1 MIGKLLFKMVN
12 LFKSFQF
19 IHNQAWKDFIR
30 NFHKRWV
37 IIITIF
43 ISTFVLFLI
52 STLNFSINQEL
63 QKNTQTILGGDAEIE
78 THIKS
83 LDQEIIEE
91 IKSIGKI
98 SLNTS
103 LTSMASNGNDKNS
116 KTAFIRLRAVDDNY
130 PLYGS
135 ITTSHPNRLKL
146 FYTEDNQVLIN
157 ENLSRNLNVKAGD
170 TILLRNHQFIVNSVI
185 QDIPDIGGAGIF
197 GDLALINQ
205 EGLNLLDIKSSE
217 NFLEYEYR
225 VKFSDDLEV
234 KNARNSLKEILIDIP
249 ETRLRFPENTSNF
262 LQRTLDNF
270 SNFLSLISLT
280 AILISGIGI
289 ANTIIAFINQN
300 QTSIAVQKS
309 LGLSSRMIQLIY
321 GYQILFLTF
330 ILCIIAFFMSGMFPH
345 FINPFLPTSLGL
357 NLQVVFNLGIFVRVS
372 LITILAI
379 SIFLIPALNA
389 IHKLSANSLF
399 RNSFEFVNFNLTKK
413 TIIINSILVT
423 FLIFLFTWGSP
434 LWFTNIIFL
443 CGFIASI
450 IIFYFTFKV
459 LTIFM
464 LKFHHSFSLSYILAK
479 RNILS
484 PQSLAPIILTTLGM
498 GITLLLTIIYIGFS
512 FQTFVNKGLNNQVP
526 DYFFININQD
536 IKNDFVKKLTSY
548 DPKSEINIVPLA
560 TARVKEINGVDPRS
574 YIDRNNNSSW
584 VIRGERRVSWSKEP
598 AENNPIIEGQWWT
611 NNPTEDLLISFDYD
625 AAIDLGIQLEDI
637 ITLSIYGRE
646 VQGTVK
652 NFRKVDYA
660 DFTINFAMILNTSYA
675 EKIPHEFIATI
686 NLPNNITINESE
698 LLKNFPNI
706 SSIKVA
712 SYIEKINNLLNKVSL
727 AVLALSLVIIVIGFL
742 VISSAILVQGKSQLY
757 QHLIFKILGLKKS
770 IIIKTSILEFTII
783 FLTTIGFTTLLSSL
797 ASYLILNNIFN
808 IEWAFNIPVTFLIF
822 LIVGIITL
830 LMILKTTIGNLNPKV
845 YPLIRNN

>member
-1 MIGKLLFKMVN
+1 MVN

-157 ENLSRNLNVKAGD
+157 ENLSRNLNVKTGD

-205 EGLNLLDIKSSE
+205 EGLNLLDIKPSE

-330 ILCIIAFFMSGMFPH
+330 ILCIIAFFISGMFPH

-357 NLQVVFNLGIFVRVS
+357 NLQAVFNLGIFVRVS

-808 IEWAFNIPVTFLIF
+808 IEWAFNMPVTFLIF

-830 LMILKTTIGNLNPKV
+830 LMILKTTMGNLNPKV

>member
-1 MIGKLLFKMVN
+1 MVN

-205 EGLNLLDIKSSE
+205 EGLNLLEIKSSE

-330 ILCIIAFFMSGMFPH
+330 ILCIMAFFMSGMFPH

-357 NLQVVFNLGIFVRVS
+357 NLQAVFNLGIFVRVS

-443 CGFIASI
+443 CGFITSI

-698 LLKNFPNI
+698 LLKIFPNI

-808 IEWAFNIPVTFLIF
+808 IEWAFNMPVTFLIF

-830 LMILKTTIGNLNPKV
+830 LMILKTTMGNLNPKV

>member
-1 MIGKLLFKMVN
+1 MVN

-205 EGLNLLDIKSSE
+205 EGLNLLEIKSSE

-309 LGLSSRMIQLIY
+309 LGLTSRMIQLIY

-808 IEWAFNIPVTFLIF
+808 IEWAFNMPVTFLIF

-830 LMILKTTIGNLNPKV
+830 LMILKTTMGNLNPKV

>member
-1 MIGKLLFKMVN
+1 MVN

-330 ILCIIAFFMSGMFPH
+330 ILCIMAFFMSGMFPH

-830 LMILKTTIGNLNPKV
+830 LMILKTTMGNLNPKV

>member
-1 MIGKLLFKMVN
+1 MVN

-686 NLPNNITINESE
+686 NLPNNVTINESE

>member
-1 MIGKLLFKMVN
+1 MVN

-357 NLQVVFNLGIFVRVS
+357 NLQAVFNLGIFVRVS

>member
-1 MIGKLLFKMVN
+1 MVN

-103 LTSMASNGNDKNS
+103 LTSMASNVNDKNS

-205 EGLNLLDIKSSE
+205 EGLNLLEIKSSE

-280 AILISGIGI
+280 AILI
-289 ANTIIAFINQN
+289 
-300 QTSIAVQKS
+300 
-309 LGLSSRMIQLIY
+309 
-321 GYQILFLTF
+321 
-330 ILCIIAFFMSGMFPH
+330 
-345 FINPFLPTSLGL
+345 
-357 NLQVVFNLGIFVRVS
+357 
-372 LITILAI
+372 
-379 SIFLIPALNA
+379 
-389 IHKLSANSLF
+389 
-399 RNSFEFVNFNLTKK
+399 
-413 TIIINSILVT
+413 
-423 FLIFLFTWGSP
+423 
-434 LWFTNIIFL
+434 
-443 CGFIASI
+443 
-450 IIFYFTFKV
+450 
-459 LTIFM
+459 
-464 LKFHHSFSLSYILAK
+464 
-479 RNILS
+479 
-484 PQSLAPIILTTLGM
+484 
-498 GITLLLTIIYIGFS
+498 
-512 FQTFVNKGLNNQVP
+512 
-526 DYFFININQD
+526 
-536 IKNDFVKKLTSY
+536 
-548 DPKSEINIVPLA
+548 
-560 TARVKEINGVDPRS
+560 
-574 YIDRNNNSSW
+574 
-584 VIRGERRVSWSKEP
+584 
-598 AENNPIIEGQWWT
+598 
-611 NNPTEDLLISFDYD
+611 
-625 AAIDLGIQLEDI
+625 
-637 ITLSIYGRE
+637 
-646 VQGTVK
+646 
-652 NFRKVDYA
+652 
-660 DFTINFAMILNTSYA
+660 
-675 EKIPHEFIATI
+675 
-686 NLPNNITINESE
+686 
-698 LLKNFPNI
+698 
-706 SSIKVA
+706 
-712 SYIEKINNLLNKVSL
+712 
-727 AVLALSLVIIVIGFL
+727 
-742 VISSAILVQGKSQLY
+742 
-757 QHLIFKILGLKKS
+757 
-770 IIIKTSILEFTII
+770 
-783 FLTTIGFTTLLSSL
+783 
-797 ASYLILNNIFN
+797 
-808 IEWAFNIPVTFLIF
+808 
-822 LIVGIITL
+822 
-830 LMILKTTIGNLNPKV
+830 
-845 YPLIRNN
+845 

>member
-1 MIGKLLFKMVN
+1 MVN

-330 ILCIIAFFMSGMFPH
+330 ILCIMAFFMSGMFPH

-808 IEWAFNIPVTFLIF
+808 IEWVFNIPVTFLIF

>member
-1 MIGKLLFKMVN
+1 MVN

-205 EGLNLLDIKSSE
+205 EGLNLLEIKSSE

-309 LGLSSRMIQLIY
+309 LGLTSRMIQLIY

-484 PQSLAPIILTTLGM
+484 PQSPAPIILTTLGM

-660 DFTINFAMILNTSYA
+660 DFTINFAMIFNISYA

-698 LLKNFPNI
+698 LLKIFPNI

-727 AVLALSLVIIVIGFL
+727 AVLTLSLVIIVIGFL

-808 IEWAFNIPVTFLIF
+808 IEWAFNMPVTFLIF
-822 LIVGIITL
+822 FIVGIVTL
-830 LMILKTTIGNLNPKV
+830 LMILKTTMKNLDPKV

>member
-1 MIGKLLFKMVN
+1 MVN

-205 EGLNLLDIKSSE
+205 EGLNLLEIKSSE

-309 LGLSSRMIQLIY
+309 LGLTSRMIQLIY

-345 FINPFLPTSLGL
+345 FINSFLPTSLGL

-808 IEWAFNIPVTFLIF
+808 IEWAFNMPVTFLIF

-830 LMILKTTIGNLNPKV
+830 LMILKTTMGNLNPKV

>member
-1 MIGKLLFKMVN
+1 MVN

-345 FINPFLPTSLGL
+345 FINSFLPTSLGL

-830 LMILKTTIGNLNPKV
+830 LMILKTTMGNLNPKV

>member
-1 MIGKLLFKMVN
+1 MVN

-309 LGLSSRMIQLIY
+309 LGLTSRMIQLIY

-808 IEWAFNIPVTFLIF
+808 IEWAFNMPVTFLIF

-830 LMILKTTIGNLNPKV
+830 LMILKTTMGNLNPKV

>member
-1 MIGKLLFKMVN
+1 MVN

-205 EGLNLLDIKSSE
+205 EGLNLLEIKSSE

-309 LGLSSRMIQLIY
+309 LGLTSRMIQLIY

-808 IEWAFNIPVTFLIF
+808 IEWVFNIPVTFLIF

-830 LMILKTTIGNLNPKV
+830 LMILKTTMGNLNPKV

>member
-1 MIGKLLFKMVN
+1 MVN

-464 LKFHHSFSLSYILAK
+464 LKFHHSFSLSYVLAK

-808 IEWAFNIPVTFLIF
+808 IEWVFNIPVTFLIF

-830 LMILKTTIGNLNPKV
+830 LMILKTTMGNLNPKV

>member
-1 MIGKLLFKMVN
+1 MVN

-808 IEWAFNIPVTFLIF
+808 IEWVFNIPVTFLIF

>member
-1 MIGKLLFKMVN
+1 MVN

-330 ILCIIAFFMSGMFPH
+330 ILCIMAFFMSGMFPH

-698 LLKNFPNI
+698 LLKIFPNI

>member
-1 MIGKLLFKMVN
+1 MVN

-830 LMILKTTIGNLNPKV
+830 LMILKTTVGNLNPKV

>member
-205 EGLNLLDIKSSE
+205 EGLNLLEIKSSE

-309 LGLSSRMIQLIY
+309 LGLTSRMIQLIY

-345 FINPFLPTSLGL
+345 FINSFLPTSLGL

-484 PQSLAPIILTTLGM
+484 PQSPAPIILTTLGM

-698 LLKNFPNI
+698 LLKIFPNI

-727 AVLALSLVIIVIGFL
+727 AVLTLSLVIIVIGFL

-808 IEWAFNIPVTFLIF
+808 IEWAFNMPVTFLIF
-822 LIVGIITL
+822 FIVGIVTL
-830 LMILKTTIGNLNPKV
+830 LMILKTTMKNLDPKV

>member
-1 MIGKLLFKMVN
+1 MVN

-205 EGLNLLDIKSSE
+205 EGLNLLEIKSSE

-309 LGLSSRMIQLIY
+309 LGLTSRMIQLIY

-345 FINPFLPTSLGL
+345 FINSFLPTSLGL

-443 CGFIASI
+443 CGFITSI

-808 IEWAFNIPVTFLIF
+808 IEWAFNMPVTFLIF

-830 LMILKTTIGNLNPKV
+830 LMILKTTMGNLNPKV

>member
-1 MIGKLLFKMVN
+1 MVN

-345 FINPFLPTSLGL
+345 FINSFLPTSLGL

-698 LLKNFPNI
+698 LLKIFPNI

>member
-1 MIGKLLFKMVN
+1 MVN

-205 EGLNLLDIKSSE
+205 EGLNLLEIKSSE

-234 KNARNSLKEILIDIP
+234 KNARNSLKGILIDIP

>member
-1 MIGKLLFKMVN
+1 MVN

-205 EGLNLLDIKSSE
+205 EGLNLLEIKSSE

-345 FINPFLPTSLGL
+345 FINSFLPTSLGL

-464 LKFHHSFSLSYILAK
+464 LKFHHSFSLSYVLAK

-830 LMILKTTIGNLNPKV
+830 LMILKTTMGNLNPKV

>member
-1 MIGKLLFKMVN
+1 MVN

-830 LMILKTTIGNLNPKV
+830 LMILKTTMGNLNPKV

>member
-1 MIGKLLFKMVN
+1 MVN

-197 GDLALINQ
+197 GDLALINK
-205 EGLNLLDIKSSE
+205 EGLNLLEIKSSE

-309 LGLSSRMIQLIY
+309 LGLTSRIIQLIY

-345 FINPFLPTSLGL
+345 FINSFLPTSLGL

-484 PQSLAPIILTTLGM
+484 PQSPAPIILTTLGM

-660 DFTINFAMILNTSYA
+660 DFTINFAMIFNISYA

-686 NLPNNITINESE
+686 NLPNNININESE
-698 LLKNFPNI
+698 LLKIFPNI

-727 AVLALSLVIIVIGFL
+727 AVLTLSLVIIVIGFL

-808 IEWAFNIPVTFLIF
+808 IEWAFNMPVTFLIF
-822 LIVGIITL
+822 FIVGIVTL
-830 LMILKTTIGNLNPKV
+830 LMILKKTMKNLDPKV

>member
-1 MIGKLLFKMVN
+1 MVN

-808 IEWAFNIPVTFLIF
+808 IEWAFNMPVTFLIF

-830 LMILKTTIGNLNPKV
+830 LMILKTTMGNLNPKV

>member
-1 MIGKLLFKMVN
+1 MVN

-309 LGLSSRMIQLIY
+309 LGLTSRMIQLIY

-830 LMILKTTIGNLNPKV
+830 LMILKTTMGNLNPKV

>member
-1 MIGKLLFKMVN
+1 MVN

-63 QKNTQTILGGDAEIE
+63 QKNIQTILGGDAEIE

-205 EGLNLLDIKSSE
+205 EGLNLLDINSSE

-309 LGLSSRMIQLIY
+309 LGLTSRMIQLIY

-345 FINPFLPTSLGL
+345 FINSFLPTSLGL

-808 IEWAFNIPVTFLIF
+808 IEWAFNMPVTFLIF

-830 LMILKTTIGNLNPKV
+830 LMILKTTMGNLNPKV

>member
-1 MIGKLLFKMVN
+1 MVN

-205 EGLNLLDIKSSE
+205 EGLNLLEIKSSE

-330 ILCIIAFFMSGMFPH
+330 ILCIMAFFMSGMFPH

-357 NLQVVFNLGIFVRVS
+357 NLQAVFNLGIFVRVS

-830 LMILKTTIGNLNPKV
+830 LMILKTTMGNLNPKV

>member
-1 MIGKLLFKMVN
+1 MVN

-205 EGLNLLDIKSSE
+205 EGLNLLEIKSSE

-309 LGLSSRMIQLIY
+309 LGLTSRMIQLIY

-345 FINPFLPTSLGL
+345 FINSFLPTSLGL

-413 TIIINSILVT
+413 TIIINCILVT
-423 FLIFLFTWGSP
+423 LLIFLFTWGSP

-808 IEWAFNIPVTFLIF
+808 IEWAFNMPVTFLIF

-830 LMILKTTIGNLNPKV
+830 LMILKTTMGNLNPKV

>member
-1 MIGKLLFKMVN
+1 MVN

-205 EGLNLLDIKSSE
+205 EGLNLLEIKSSE

-309 LGLSSRMIQLIY
+309 LGLTSRMIQLIY

-330 ILCIIAFFMSGMFPH
+330 ILCIIAFLMSGMFPH

-808 IEWAFNIPVTFLIF
+808 IEWAFNMPVTFLIF

-830 LMILKTTIGNLNPKV
+830 LMILKTTMGNLNPKV

>member
-1 MIGKLLFKMVN
+1 MVN

>member
-1 MIGKLLFKMVN
+1 MIGKLLFMMVN

-30 NFHKRWV
+30 NFHQRWV

-78 THIKS
+78 THIQS
-83 LDQEIIEE
+83 LDQPIIEE

-103 LTSMASNGNDKNS
+103 LTSMASNENIENT
-116 KTAFIRLRAVDDNY
+116 KTAFIQLRAVDDHY

-146 FYTEDNQVLIN
+146 FYKEHNQVLIN

-170 TILLRNHQFIVNSVI
+170 TILIRNHQFIVNSVI
-185 QDIPDIGGAGIF
+185 LDIPDIGGAGIF

-205 EGLNLLDIKSSE
+205 EGLNLLDIKSLE

-225 VKFSDDLEV
+225 VKFNDDLEV
-234 KNARNSLKEILIDIP
+234 KDARNTLKEILIDIP

-321 GYQILFLTF
+321 GYQILLLTF
-330 ILCIIAFFMSGMFPH
+330 ILCIIAFFLSGMFPH
-345 FINPFLPTSLGL
+345 FMNTFLPTSLGL
-357 NLQVVFNLGIFVRVS
+357 DLQPVFNLGIFVRVA

-389 IHKLSANSLF
+389 IHRLSANSLF
-399 RNSFEFVNFNLTKK
+399 RNSFEFVNLNLTKK
-413 TIIINSILVT
+413 TIMINSILVA
-423 FLIFLFTWGSP
+423 LLVFLFTWKSP

-443 CGFIASI
+443 CGFITSI

-464 LKFHHSFSLSYILAK
+464 LKLHHSFSLSYILAK

-512 FQTFVNKGLNNQVP
+512 FQSFVNKGLNNQVP

-536 IKNDFVKKLTSY
+536 IKNEFVKELTSY
-548 DPKSEINIVPLA
+548 DSNSDINIVPLA
-560 TARVKEINGVDPRS
+560 TARIKEINGIDPRS

-660 DFTINFAMILNTSYA
+660 DFTINFAMIFNISYA

-686 NLPNNITINESE
+686 NLPNNININESE
-698 LLKNFPNI
+698 LLKIFPNI

-727 AVLALSLVIIVIGFL
+727 AVLTLSLVIIVIGFL

-757 QHLIFKILGLKKS
+757 QHLIFKILGLRKS

-808 IEWAFNIPVTFLIF
+808 IEWAFNMPVTFLIF
-822 LIVGIITL
+822 FIVGIVTL
-830 LMILKTTIGNLNPKV
+830 LMILKTTMKNLDPKV

>member
-1 MIGKLLFKMVN
+1 MVN

-205 EGLNLLDIKSSE
+205 EGLNLLEIKSSE

-309 LGLSSRMIQLIY
+309 LGLTSRMIQLIY

-345 FINPFLPTSLGL
+345 FINSFLPTSLGL

-484 PQSLAPIILTTLGM
+484 PQSPAPIILTTLGM

-660 DFTINFAMILNTSYA
+660 DFTINFAMIFNISYA

-686 NLPNNITINESE
+686 NLPNNININESE
-698 LLKNFPNI
+698 LLKIFPNI

-727 AVLALSLVIIVIGFL
+727 AVLTLSLVIIVIGFL

-783 FLTTIGFTTLLSSL
+783 FLTTIVFTTLLSSL

-808 IEWAFNIPVTFLIF
+808 IEWAFNMPVTFLIF
-822 LIVGIITL
+822 FIVGIVTL
-830 LMILKTTIGNLNPKV
+830 LMILKTTMKNLDPKV

>member
-1 MIGKLLFKMVN
+1 MVN

-584 VIRGERRVSWSKEP
+584 VISGERRVSWSKEP

-698 LLKNFPNI
+698 LLKIFPNI

-808 IEWAFNIPVTFLIF
+808 IEWAFNMPVTFLIF

-830 LMILKTTIGNLNPKV
+830 LMILKTTMGNLNPKV

>member
-1 MIGKLLFKMVN
+1 MVN

-63 QKNTQTILGGDAEIE
+63 QKNIQTILGGDAEIE

-309 LGLSSRMIQLIY
+309 LGLTSRMIQLIY

-357 NLQVVFNLGIFVRVS
+357 NLQAVFNLGIFVRVS

-808 IEWAFNIPVTFLIF
+808 IEWAFNMPVTFLIF

-830 LMILKTTIGNLNPKV
+830 LMILKTTMGNLNPKV

>member
-1 MIGKLLFKMVN
+1 VIGKLLFMMVN

-30 NFHKRWV
+30 NFHQRWV

-83 LDQEIIEE
+83 LDQEIIKE

-185 QDIPDIGGAGIF
+185 KDIPDIGGAGIF

-217 NFLEYEYR
+217 NFLEYKYR

-345 FINPFLPTSLGL
+345 FINPFLPASLGL

-830 LMILKTTIGNLNPKV
+830 LMILKTTVVNLNPKV

>member
-1 MIGKLLFKMVN
+1 MVN

-205 EGLNLLDIKSSE
+205 EGLNLLEIKSSE

-330 ILCIIAFFMSGMFPH
+330 ILCIMAFFMSGMFPH

-357 NLQVVFNLGIFVRVS
+357 NLQAVFNLGIFVRVS

-808 IEWAFNIPVTFLIF
+808 IEWAFNMPVTFLIF

-830 LMILKTTIGNLNPKV
+830 LMILKTTMRNLNPKV